1 MTVKQSEGLSLQ
13 EEMLL
18 SDQLPPN
25 QTISV
30 RMPKFMMIHLNSQA
44 ALLGVDRSRLIR
56 HLLRVG
62 SVQALGVNLDRMP

>member
-1 MTVKQSEGLSLQ
+1 
-13 EEMLL
+13 
-18 SDQLPPN
+18 
-25 QTISV
+25 
-30 RMPKFMMIHLNSQA
+30 MPKFMMIHLNSQA